1 MNIWLPILVLF
12 WTGSTGYSYSAHEA
26 WHSESMRDNIDD
38 NFDIV
43 FPERINKGRTKR
55 DLSTGSKN
63 GHDEEATFKLRAFGK
78 DVVVEVHLNKIV
90 SSPQFTLRYFKE
102 NGQLVHRKEAPPN
115 CQYQGHLKGHE
126 AQSTVI
132 LDTCHGLSGL
142 IEDEESRMYIEPY
155 PEKGEGAHKIFK
167 TKDGKKKIFLCGTSL
182 NGNTTADGL
191 SNSLTKSRIKREA
204 EESVYKKYL
213 TTTKTRYT
221 ELMIIVDNAVYKKYK
236 QDINDVKR
244 RVFTLV
250 NAVDTIY
257 RKINIRVVLSALEI
271 WTDEDHVPFVKRAG
285 DDLRNFGSHHSS
297 REAGVT
303 YDSIHLLRGV
313 MWDDYGGMAYRGEIC
328 TRRSLGVDAW
338 NYWGSLGPWLALS
351 HELGHNFN
359 FDHDNIWSCKCL
371 SPRGCVMG
379 SFKTRV
385 PGFSDCNLLN
395 MTKIDDS
402 CLYNLPKKA
411 ENSRC
416 GNGIPEPG
424 EQCDCGTPEECR
436 VRDPCCQPNDC
447 RLKKSSQCSD
457 AQNKCCRKCQ
467 FSPLGTLCRKS
478 IGVCDVAEVCSG
490 KSAQCPLDDHVKD
503 GSLCAG
509 MGKSF
514 CYHGKCAASA
524 DFQCRALW
532 GAGASSAP
540 RACYEKLNIEAQG
553 FGTCSGQTNLPCARE
568 HAVCG
573 QLQCSSPRDRPV
585 VDYGSYY
592 ELKVLPT
599 GEKCRAAIRKGGNG
613 KEFDGMVKDG
623 TVCGNN
629 KICVKNRCTHVGR
642 LISTTCP
649 RAGDGKE
656 CAGKGI
662 CTNKGKCHC
671 LGNLDP
677 DTACTTAKQVR
688 HGRWGAWSKWSP
700 CSKVCGGGMKTR
712 YRFCDSPAPAH
723 GGRDCGRKRT
733 GKSSCNT
740 DNCPVAHSC
749 HHLLS
754 LGKQT
759 GVQFPDGVYT
769 INPDGKGPVKTYC
782 DMTRDGGG
790 WTLLVTS
797 HTNTWT
803 ADNIKQRNP
812 NRPTLNGDFS
822 ILYKA
827 DDIKNS
833 LNVAGEW
840 FEYRIEGHERGR
852 WGGIWRAPREYTFVA
867 TDNKQTF
874 VELVKKFDNW
884 KYDDYGVEKRMPWI
898 SGPKLTTSWNA
909 TGDRQWGTLIA
920 NSKIFF
926 PAPWLDGKD
935 LEQHPV
941 NIWYWVREQS
951 FSPPRS
957 CAEIQL
963 RGSYNKPLTDGLYTI
978 KPGHRQVQTFC
989 KFSDHGG
996 AWTLVLTSASDNGWA
1011 RDNVKSRNTHNPS
1024 LSSDFSLLGMADNIT
1039 KMKHFQYLM
1048 EEDGAKTW
1056 EGVWTGNAGCSFT
1069 SGRSDGAC
1077 VKLVHEQGHWD
1088 ASQVQSTKRLPR
1100 LTTSGY
1106 TLLTSADDQTNLNGA
1121 IVLDATHGVSR
1132 ARTGAKRLWVREGTW
1147 RSCNEIKSEN
1157 RGNKAAEKDGLYFI
1171 LRNSHEYLPVYCDMT
1186 SEQGAYTLLVTSAS
1200 NGWKKNEVKLKNPT
1214 RPLLS
1219 RDYSILEYADQI
1231 KALSGAKRF
1240 KYRLEA
1246 NERRHWGGVWTAP
1259 MRYSFVNE
1267 NNQQTDVSLV
1277 KRYNVWRYN
1286 WQDSLEKRMP
1296 WLGARSGLLT
1306 TSTHSDYSE
1315 WGTIISEKKSNNP
1328 APWIYGVMTNPGLIW
1343 YWMNEGKIDKKP
1355 TPVYVA
1361 ESPIRAYGGFCLQP
1375 ESKDCSP
1382 ADNTRLVYIKD
1393 KPECSKDYM
1402 MFTHHKDI
1410 LTHKC
1415 SGKKVCPLGT
1425 VTWQTSLVLSSTCQ
1439 SDASKFQRT
1448 VYTTLRHTAS
1458 GFCVHPLSGTPI
1470 SSTTAIM
1477 WKDDCSEDRLRLDF
1491 LKLQVFDSPIQ
1502 VPGGF
1507 CLQPESA
1514 SCNPA
1519 DNSPLV
1525 YHQSSRCDKYYMYF
1539 TYKDEVLMHTCS
1551 GKRVCPEGRGVTA
1564 DMRLVLSSTCDL
1576 NVSKFQRTP
1585 HKTLKHEASGFC
1597 VHPYRGQPMEGV
1609 PAVFWKDDCN
1619 EPRLILDLYKL
1630 RGPG

>member
-1 MNIWLPILVLF
+1 MSSPQIVLISGCSSGIGLPTAVFLAKDAQKRFKVYATMRNLAKKGQLEEEGKEYLGDTLLIKQMDVCIDESVEKAVKEVLDTEGRVDVLF
-12 WTGSTGYSYSAHEA
+12 NNAGTLIMSALECVPIKVTNELFEVNVFGALRLIQAVLPSMKARRSGLIINNSSHHGVVGVPFVEIYSSSKFALEGLTESMAPLLGQFNIRCCLLQPGPVETPVRSKASDWSQESLDLTTMDAKTKSLMEAVNEYFGKILGETIQSSEEIAQIVQEIILGEKKNLRHQTNVKYGPGEIAAKLADPTGDALINLVA
-26 WHSESMRDNIDD
+26 KQWQSESLRDDIDD

-43 FPERINKGRTKR
+43 FPERIDKGRSKR
-55 DLSTGSKN
+55 DLSTGLEN

-78 DVVVEVHLNKIV
+78 DVVVEVHINKMV

-102 NGQLVHRKEAPPN
+102 DGQVVQRKEAPPN
-115 CQYQGHLKGHE
+115 CQYQGHLRGHE

-142 IEDEESRMYIEPY
+142 IEDEDGRMYIEPY
-155 PEKGEGAHKIFK
+155 PAKGEGAHKIFK
-167 TKDGKKKIFLCGTSL
+167 TRDGKWKMFSCGASL
-182 NGNTTADGL
+182 DGITTAEEL
-191 SNSLTKSRIKREA
+191 SHSQIKSRVRRVA

-236 QDINDVKR
+236 QDIDDVKR

-285 DDLRNFGSHHSS
+285 DDLRNFLSHHSS
-297 REAGVT
+297 RLAGVT

-395 MTKIDDS
+395 MTKMDDS
-402 CLYNLPKKA
+402 CLYNLPQKIV
-411 ENSRC
+411 NSTC

-424 EQCDCGTPEECR
+424 EQCDCGTPE
-436 VRDPCCQPNDC
+436 
-447 RLKKSSQCSD
+447 
-457 AQNKCCRKCQ
+457 
-467 FSPLGTLCRKS
+467 
-478 IGVCDVAEVCSG
+478 
-490 KSAQCPLDDHVKD
+490 
-503 GSLCAG
+503 
-509 MGKSF
+509 SF
-514 CYHGKCAASA
+514 CYHGKCTASA
-524 DFQCRALW
+524 DSQCQSLW

-540 RACYEKLNIEAQG
+540 RACYEKLNVEAQG
-553 FGTCSGQTNLPCARE
+553 FGTCSGQTNLPCARR
-568 HAVCG
+568 HATCG

-592 ELKVLPT
+592 ELKILPT

-613 KEFDGMVKDG
+613 KELEGMVKDG

-629 KICVKNRCTHVGR
+629 EPQHTEEETVANRGQKSLLVTRTVVQVVYSCY
-642 LISTTCP
+642 TTK
-649 RAGDGKE
+649 RYF
-656 CAGKGI
+656 
-662 CTNKGKCHC
+662 
-671 LGNLDP
+671 NLM
-677 DTACTTAKQVR
+677 V
-688 HGRWGAWSKWSP
+688 
-700 CSKVCGGGMKTR
+700 
-712 YRFCDSPAPAH
+712 
-723 GGRDCGRKRT
+723 
-733 GKSSCNT
+733 
-740 DNCPVAHSC
+740 HSC

-769 INPDGKGPVKTYC
+769 INPDGKGAVNTYC
-782 DMTRDGGG
+782 DMTRDDGG

-803 ADNIKQRNP
+803 ADNIRQRNP

-822 ILYKA
+822 ILNKA

-840 FEYRIEGHERGR
+840 FEYRIEGQERGR

-920 NSKIFF
+920 NSKLFF

-941 NIWYWVREQS
+941 NIWYWVRERS
-951 FSPPRS
+951 YSPPRS

-963 RGSYNKPLTDGLYTI
+963 RGLYSKPLTDGLYTI
-978 KPGHRQVQTFC
+978 KPGDRQVQTFC

-996 AWTLVLTSASDNGWA
+996 AWTLVLTSASDNGWT
-1011 RDNVKSRNTHNPS
+1011 RDSVKSRNTHSPS
-1024 LSSDFSLLGMADNIT
+1024 LSSDFSLLEMADKIT
-1039 KMKHFQYLM
+1039 KMKHFQYRM
-1048 EEDGAKTW
+1048 EEDGANTW

-1069 SGRSDGAC
+1069 SSRSDGGCA
-1077 VKLVHEQGHWD
+1077 KLLHQQGHWD
-1088 ASQVQSTKRLPR
+1088 AGQVKSTKHLPH

-1106 TLLTSADDQTNLNGA
+1106 ALLTSADDQTDINSA
-1121 IVLDATHGVSR
+1121 IVLDSTHGVSR
-1132 ARTGAKRLWVREGTW
+1132 ARTGIKRLWLREGTW

-1157 RGNKAAEKDGLYFI
+1157 RGNKAAGKDGLYFI
-1171 LRNSHEYLPVYCDMT
+1171 RKNSHEYLPVYCDMT

-1219 RDYSILEYADQI
+1219 RDYSILGYADQI
-1231 KALSGAKRF
+1231 KALGGAKRF

-1246 NERRHWGGVWTAP
+1246 NERGHWGGVWTAP
-1259 MRYSFVNE
+1259 MKYK
-1267 NNQQTDVSLV
+1267 TIH
-1277 KRYNVWRYN
+1277 
-1286 WQDSLEKRMP
+1286 
-1296 WLGARSGLLT
+1296 T
-1306 TSTHSDYSE
+1306 T
-1315 WGTIISEKKSNNP
+1315 
-1328 APWIYGVMTNPGLIW
+1328 
-1343 YWMNEGKIDKKP
+1343 
-1355 TPVYVA
+1355 
-1361 ESPIRAYGGFCLQP
+1361 
-1375 ESKDCSP
+1375 
-1382 ADNTRLVYIKD
+1382 
-1393 KPECSKDYM
+1393 
-1402 MFTHHKDI
+1402 
-1410 LTHKC
+1410 LTHK
-1415 SGKKVCPLGT
+1415 
-1425 VTWQTSLVLSSTCQ
+1425 
-1439 SDASKFQRT
+1439 
-1448 VYTTLRHTAS
+1448 AS
-1458 GFCVHPLSGTPI
+1458 GFCVHPLSGTPV
-1470 SSTTAIM
+1470 SGTTAIM
-1477 WKDDCSEDRLRLDF
+1477 WNDDCSENRLRLDF

-1502 VPGGF
+1502 ASGGF
-1507 CLQPESA
+1507 CLLPESA
-1514 SCNPA
+1514 SCTPA

-1525 YHQSSRCDKYYMYF
+1525 YHQSSRCDQNYMYF
-1539 TYKDEVLMHTCS
+1539 TYKGEVLVHTCS
-1551 GKRVCPEGRGVTA
+1551 GKRVCPEG
-1564 DMRLVLSSTCDL
+1564 
-1576 NVSKFQRTP
+1576 
-1585 HKTLKHEASGFC
+1585 
-1597 VHPYRGQPMEGV
+1597 
-1609 PAVFWKDDCN
+1609 
-1619 EPRLILDLYKL
+1619 
-1630 RGPG
+1630 PG